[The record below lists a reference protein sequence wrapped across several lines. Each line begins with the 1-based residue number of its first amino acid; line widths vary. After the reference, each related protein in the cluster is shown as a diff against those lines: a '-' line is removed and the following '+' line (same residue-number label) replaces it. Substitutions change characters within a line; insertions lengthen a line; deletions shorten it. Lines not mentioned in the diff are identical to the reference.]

1 MITPIL
7 IQLFEQ
13 GLTKLSNEIDQ
24 YPDDASLWIPLEGIT
39 NAGGNLCLHLNGNLQ
54 HFLGAVLN
62 DSGYVRNRDAEFS
75 LKNISKKKLL
85 DEVEATKMSV
95 RDTLEQLSKK
105 TLEQTYPI
113 QLFDEPVTTE
123 YMLVYLLSH
132 LNYHIGQI
140 NYHRRLAATKVAAT
154 QA

>member
-13 GLTKLSNEIDQ
+13 GLTKLSTEIEQ

-39 NAGGNLCLHLNGNLQ
+39 NPGGNLCLHLNGNLQ

-85 DEVEATKMSV
+85 DEVEATRMSV

-140 NYHRRLAATKVAAT
+140 NYHRRLATTKVAAA

>member
-7 IQLFEQ
+7 IQLFEE
-13 GLTKLSNEIDQ
+13 GLTKLADEINQ
-24 YPDDASLWIPLEGIT
+24 YPDDASLWIPLEGIS
-39 NAGGNLCLHLNGNLQ
+39 NPGGNLCLHLNGNLQ

-85 DEVEATKMSV
+85 DEVEATKMNV

-105 TLEQTYPI
+105 TLEKDYPI
-113 QLFDEPVTTE
+113 QVLGEPRSTE
-123 YMLVYLLSH
+123 HFLVYLLAH

-140 NYHRRLAATKVAAT
+140 NYHRRLATAKVAAP
-154 QA
+154 QE

>member
-24 YPDDASLWIPLEGIT
+24 YPDDASLWIPLEGIS
-39 NAGGNLCLHLNGNLQ
+39 NPGGNLCLHLNGNLQ

-113 QLFDEPVTTE
+113 QLFDEPATTE

-140 NYHRRLAATKVAAT
+140 NYHRRLATTKVAAT